1 MPKYTLLHCYIAK
14 LLNRKQYNNK
24 TIQQFNNFKVG
35 FSLIEITIS
44 MFLIAAFGVILTSA
58 SGSLLSRRR
67 TDLTAIASKA
77 ATKEIE
83 HLRNLSYSSI
93 NPDPTPHACSS
104 EFIQAGT
111 SSYLPSCMIGRSVY
125 LNDPSSGLKRV
136 VITLSWTSSGGNT
149 RFVVMETV
157 MTSGGL

>member
-1 MPKYTLLHCYIAK
+1 MKLQTLHCYIVK
-14 LLNRKQYNNK
+14 LLNRKQFNNS

-67 TDLTAIASKA
+67 TDQTAIASKA
-77 ATKEIE
+77 TTKEIE

-93 NPDPTPHACSS
+93 TTNNNLACDS
-104 EFIQAGT
+104 EFNTLLQ
-111 SSYLPSCMIGRSVY
+111 SCRIGRAVY
-125 LNDPSSGLKRV
+125 DNNPSNGLKRV